1 MRDRK
6 ARISFNNKLPPAN
19 FLLVPLTLCLILV
32 SSTLSQRANVWE
44 RHRREHTRCQ
54 KSPDLQLQP
63 KCNSGK
69 VRKWEISPTC
79 DSRPQLIYKYPRHP
93 IPFHASKSNSIT
105 HCCKSARTSGPLNV
119 FGPWS
124 KLFYKYT
131 HVRRAWP
138 SLGQVHSEF
147 GSELEQPLAS
157 RLHWTKGA
165 EHVR

>member
-1 MRDRK
+1 MCGKGTDENTLDAK
-6 ARISFNNKLPPAN
+6 NHQTFNCNQNAILEKSEN
-19 FLLVPLTLCLILV
+19 GKSHLLVIPAR
-32 SSTLSQRANVWE
+32 SSYINIRA
-44 RHRREHTRCQ
+44 
-54 KSPDLQLQP
+54 
-63 KCNSGK
+63 
-69 VRKWEISPTC
+69 
-79 DSRPQLIYKYPRHP
+79 
-93 IPFHASKSNSIT
+93 IPFHSMPRSPTQSQMHQHVHPGVGHEFHPRWCT

-119 FGPWS
+119 FDPWS